1 MAPKLVQLQPVSVH
15 DQWPVIEWVS
25 WVIIPREVMFNKSI
39 LVITDI
45 SYHKIIN
52 FDFPQ
57 TKKTIKVFYQYD
69 MDPSDFWVLLLML
82 FPILDLYKI
91 VFF

>member
-1 MAPKLVQLQPVSVH
+1 
-15 DQWPVIEWVS
+15 
-25 WVIIPREVMFNKSI
+25 MFNKSI

-45 SYHKIIN
+45 SYHKIVN

-69 MDPSDFWVLLLML
+69 MDPSDF
-82 FPILDLYKI
+82 
-91 VFF
+91 